1 MVTRRLQFSGALFD
15 GQSANKHPVK
25 IELTSQHISLTTVP
39 NGSAVNWLYLNLMGP
54 VYLIEP
60 EIR

>member
-15 GQSANKHPVK
+15 GQSANKNPVP
-25 IELTSQHISLTTVP
+25 IELTSQHISLTVP
-39 NGSAVNWLYLNLMGP
+39 NGSAVNWLYSNLMGP